1 MKLTKE
7 QIIKCA
13 QEWADY
19 YVDLGW
25 REKVESGELPPWE
38 SWYVR
43 DDGIPGYEVN
53 GIRWYPDVSTDEWEF
68 TMDEFAYELQG
79 YAKLRKDFLYEQKP
93 ELYDEM
99 IENGILL
106 IHCEQIREAADDRE
120 FDLMMEWQAAHQD
133 LMEQDRWEYI
143 RQMNNAR
150 SAIEEI
156 VRAEIVF
163 V

>member
-68 TMDEFAYELQG
+68 TMDAQHII
-79 YAKLRKDFLYEQKP
+79 
-93 ELYDEM
+93 
-99 IENGILL
+99 IEVIISKISSMNKNRN
-106 IHCEQIREAADDRE
+106 C
-120 FDLMMEWQAAHQD
+120 MMK
-133 LMEQDRWEYI
+133 
-143 RQMNNAR
+143 
-150 SAIEEI
+150 
-156 VRAEIVF
+156 
-163 V
+163 

>member
-53 GIRWYPDVSTDEWEF
+53 GIRW
-68 TMDEFAYELQG
+68 
-79 YAKLRKDFLYEQKP
+79 
-93 ELYDEM
+93 
-99 IENGILL
+99 
-106 IHCEQIREAADDRE
+106 
-120 FDLMMEWQAAHQD
+120 
-133 LMEQDRWEYI
+133 
-143 RQMNNAR
+143 
-150 SAIEEI
+150 
-156 VRAEIVF
+156 
-163 V
+163 